1 VRVQLD
7 HAPPAPPTDLLVRGA
22 RLLDPIAGVDQRTD
36 LLVRDGMIAAIGDD
50 LELPAGAELLDA
62 HHLTALPAFV
72 DPHVHLRTPGREG
85 DETIATGTAAAA
97 AGGYCAVLA
106 QPNTEPVT
114 DSVEVLRA
122 LRSRAR
128 AEAVVPT
135 GFLAAITVGQRGEQL
150 TEFGM
155 LADAGAVGLTD
166 DGLPVTDPAIL
177 RRALQLQ
184 RAVDLPIALHEED
197 PALSAG
203 GVMHE
208 GAVSAALGVAGIPS
222 ISESTM
228 VARDAAIAG
237 HEGGRIHVQ
246 HVSAA
251 ETIVAIEHA
260 RAHGVRITAEVSPHH
275 LTLTDE
281 AARELDT
288 HAKMN
293 PPLRTERDRTALIDA
308 LRRGTFDCIATDHA
322 PHAPH
327 RKQLPFEDAPFG
339 ITGLETAF
347 AVLHT
352 ELVLTGQV
360 DLDCIV
366 RGLVAGADLFDIAR
380 PTIAV
385 GQPANLTLVDLDR
398 AWVVG
403 EHGYAS
409 RSSNT
414 PWHGREL
421 RGQVVLTLA
430 AGHVAFRHAHLTDHA
445 GRAVARTGG
454 PA

>member
-1 VRVQLD
+1 MMAPQLD
-7 HAPPAPPTDLLVRGA
+7 HRPSPPADLLVRGA
-22 RLLDPIAGVDQRTD
+22 RLLDPAAGVDVHAD
-36 LLVRDGMIAAIGDD
+36 ILVRDGRIAAIGDE
-50 LELPAGAELLDA
+50 LEAPDGVEVVAARGL
-62 HHLTALPAFV
+62 HALPAFV

-114 DSVEVLRA
+114 DSIEVLRA

-135 GFLAAITVGQRGEQL
+135 GFLAAVTVGQRGEQL
-150 TEFGM
+150 TELGM
-155 LADAGAVGLTD
+155 LADAGAFGFTD
-166 DGLPVTDPAIL
+166 DGLPITDAGVL

-184 RAVDLPIALHEED
+184 RVVDLPIALHEEE

-228 VARDAAIAG
+228 IARDAAIAG
-237 HEGGRIHVQ
+237 YEGGRIHIQ

-251 ETIVAIEHA
+251 ESIAAIEHA
-260 RAHGVRITAEVSPHH
+260 RELGVRITAEVSPHH

-281 AARELDT
+281 AARGLDT
-288 HAKMN
+288 DCKMN
-293 PPLRTERDRTALIDA
+293 PPLRSERDRAALIDA
-308 LRRGTFDCIATDHA
+308 LRRGVLDFIATDHA
-322 PHAPH
+322 PHGRAK
-327 RKQLPFEDAPFG
+327 KQLPFEDAPFG

-352 ELVLTGQV
+352 DLVLPGVLDLELV
-360 DLDCIV
+360 V
-366 RGLVAGADLFDIAR
+366 RGLSAGADVFGIAR
-380 PTIAV
+380 PTLAIGAA
-385 GQPANLTLVDLDR
+385 ANIVLADLD
-398 AWVVG
+398 ATWIVG
-403 EHGYAS
+403 EHGYQS
-409 RSSNT
+409 RSSNS

-421 RGQVVLTLA
+421 RGRVLMTIAEGAIAHRTPSLA
-430 AGHVAFRHAHLTDHA
+430 
-445 GRAVARTGG
+445 
-454 PA
+454 PAEGTT